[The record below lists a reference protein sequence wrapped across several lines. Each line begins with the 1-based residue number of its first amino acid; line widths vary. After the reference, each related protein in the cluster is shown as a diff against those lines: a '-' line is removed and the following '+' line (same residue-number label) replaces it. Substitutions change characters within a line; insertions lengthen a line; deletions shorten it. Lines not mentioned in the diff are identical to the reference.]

1 MGSRVALLPGK
12 FFLQYFQ
19 NDSDFSRLFPI
30 FRTVTKLSG
39 FFRMISHFLDVFK
52 TVHLGH
58 WYFKAD
64 RPPSITFDWEIK
76 NAFERNITVVQLE
89 TLGKKT
95 HVKFS
100 KRPQNHLISQSKVI
114 KGGTGGE
121 GGQFALCVKDPRIYP
136 YDCQF
141 SRWFQNCPDFS
152 RWLPIFRMV
161 SKLSGIFQMI
171 ANFPDGF
178 KTVQIF

>member
-1 MGSRVALLPGK
+1 
-12 FFLQYFQ
+12 
-19 NDSDFSRLFPI
+19 
-30 FRTVTKLSG
+30 
-39 FFRMISHFLDVFK
+39 MISHFLDVFK

-152 RWLPIFRMV
+152 RWLPIFRML
-161 SKLSGIFQMI
+161 SKLSGFFRMT
-171 ANFPDGF
+171 ANFLDDF
-178 KTVQIF
+178 KTVRIFTDDCQFSGWFQKSPVFSICRWSPFMPLILLGKHISV